1 MIAIAHQGIEAS
13 RLPRGLRNRQRFL
26 LIALLSTLGLV
37 TVLAAAFGA
46 VPVTYEGV
54 LEAGSIDQVVFTD
67 IRAPRVLLAAV
78 VGMGLSISGAILQ
91 GLFRNPLADPG
102 LIGVS
107 SGAALGAISMIV
119 LGSALN
125 VPEILTP
132 YLLPLASILGAA
144 MVTAFLFV
152 FAQRYGRFNIV
163 TILLVGIAVNAIA
176 GVGIGGFQYVS
187 DDAQLRTL
195 TFWMMGSFGRASWPT
210 VVPVVTLICLGCL
223 LLVREARALDLIQL
237 GDSEARYLGIDTDR
251 LKRRIIL
258 IAAIAT
264 GAGVAVAGMIGFVG
278 LVVPH
283 LVRLLGG
290 ATHHYVLPASALL
303 GATLIAGADLLA
315 RTIMIP
321 AELPVSLVTSAIGA
335 PFFLWLITRVRVQ

>member
-1 MIAIAHQGIEAS
+1 MIAIARQGIEGL
-13 RLPRGLRNRQRFL
+13 RKPRGLRTRQHFL

-54 LEAGSIDQVVFTD
+54 FEAGSIDQVVFTD

-132 YLLPLASILGAA
+132 YLL
-144 MVTAFLFV
+144 
-152 FAQRYGRFNIV
+152 
-163 TILLVGIAVNAIA
+163 
-176 GVGIGGFQYVS
+176 
-187 DDAQLRTL
+187 
-195 TFWMMGSFGRASWPT
+195 
-210 VVPVVTLICLGCL
+210 
-223 LLVREARALDLIQL
+223 
-237 GDSEARYLGIDTDR
+237 
-251 LKRRIIL
+251 
-258 IAAIAT
+258 
-264 GAGVAVAGMIGFVG
+264 
-278 LVVPH
+278 
-283 LVRLLGG
+283 
-290 ATHHYVLPASALL
+290 
-303 GATLIAGADLLA
+303 
-315 RTIMIP
+315 
-321 AELPVSLVTSAIGA
+321 
-335 PFFLWLITRVRVQ
+335 

>member
-1 MIAIAHQGIEAS
+1 MSIVVDHPGEISQ
-13 RLPRGLRNRQRFL
+13 RPRGTMGRQRL
-26 LIALLSTLGLV
+26 LLVALVSTLGLV
-37 TVLAAAFGA
+37 SVLAVALGA
-46 VPVTYEGV
+46 VPVTFDGV
-54 LEAGSIDQVVFTD
+54 FEAGSLEQVVFTD

-78 VGMGLSISGAILQ
+78 VGMGLAVSGAILQ

-119 LGSALN
+119 LGSRLN
-125 VPEILTP
+125 VPEVFTP
-132 YLLPLASILGAA
+132 YLLPVASIIGAA
-144 MVTAFLFV
+144 MVTGFLFV
-152 FAQRYGRFNIV
+152 FAQRFGRFNIV
-163 TILLVGIAVNAIA
+163 TILLVGIAVNAIV

-195 TFWMMGSFGRASWPT
+195 TFWMMGSFGRANWLT
-210 VVPVVTLICLGCL
+210 VIPVIALICLGCL

-237 GDSEARYLGIDTDR
+237 GDAEARYLGVDTDR

-258 IAAIAT
+258 VAAVAT

-283 LVRLLGG
+283 LVRLMGG
-290 ATHHYVLPASALL
+290 AAHHYVLPASALL
-303 GATLIAGADLLA
+303 GGTLMAGADLVS